1 MSVSEPARRVA
12 AGTPGA
18 GCLMNAQRRV
28 PGDPLSPGCPVGAA
42 RAG

>member
-1 MSVSEPARRVA
+1 MSVSEPAQRL
-12 AGTPGA
+12 AGYPPG

-28 PGDPLSPGCPVGAA
+28 PGDTLSPGCPVGAA